1 VSVIDFPPP
10 PQPLGTI
17 HAAGGINWR
26 WDGAKWTAASAA
38 LLTVAIDRILPPG
51 FNGTVF
57 VEAAAPLTV
66 NLPASPEIGQAVTVK
81 DALGNAA
88 THEIA
93 VAGNGRNIE
102 GAPTKVI
109 RSNYGWIPLVF
120 NGSQW
125 VQI

>member
-1 VSVIDFPPP
+1 
-10 PQPLGTI
+10 
-17 HAAGGINWR
+17 
-26 WDGAKWTAASAA
+26 
-38 LLTVAIDRILPPG
+38 
-51 FNGTVF
+51 
-57 VEAAAPLTV
+57 
-66 NLPASPEIGQAVTVK
+66 VTVK

-93 VAGNGRNIE
+93 VAGNGSNIE
-102 GAPTKVI
+102 GMATRII